1 MKKAFLT
8 LFFMLFLG
16 GMYAQMPI
24 ILDSDLQKLKEEAA
38 NKSQSERSLR
48 TRSASVEDETATQE
62 QPAEVQP
69 ATVDPTSN
77 NKPANVAQQ
86 DTKTATKSA
95 AGSSSVNKFR
105 ERQKK
110 LKGSR

>member
-1 MKKAFLT
+1 
-8 LFFMLFLG
+8 
-16 GMYAQMPI
+16 MPI

-38 NKSQSERSLR
+38 NKSQSERSFR

-62 QPAEVQP
+62 QPAEEQP